1 MWQIYPDFSN
11 FQFVKKILP
20 GSGGELQLTDAI
32 RDLLNSEKVI
42 ASSYKGAKFD
52 CGRKQGYVEATIS
65 LALANK
71 DINKDIL
78 KSIQALIS

>member
-1 MWQIYPDFSN
+1 
-11 FQFVKKILP
+11 
-20 GSGGELQLTDAI
+20 
-32 RDLLNSEKVI
+32 LNSEKVI

-52 CGRKQGYVEATIS
+52 CGSKQGYVEATIS